1 MSGENI
7 LPEVKLTDSQK
18 VRDLEKMT
26 KWLKKKR
33 NVHNSCKG
41 GQLLNHPRRVTFPLQ
56 ASVPGKI

>member
-7 LPEVKLTDSQK
+7 LPEIKLTDSQK

-33 NVHNSCKG
+33 NVHNSCSYT
-41 GQLLNHPRRVTFPLQ
+41 LN
-56 ASVPGKI
+56 S